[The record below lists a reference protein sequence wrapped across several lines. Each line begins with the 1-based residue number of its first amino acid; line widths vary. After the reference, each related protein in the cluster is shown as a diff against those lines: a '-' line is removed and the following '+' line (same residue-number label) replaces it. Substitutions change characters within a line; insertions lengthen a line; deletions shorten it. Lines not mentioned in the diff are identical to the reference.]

1 MRLGSFGRQS
11 LDDPEQCEKCGGTM
25 KVVSALFSPQQDDVI
40 RAILESNGQWNHPWD
55 RRGPPPNREHLS
67 TPSDPTVEYDV
78 DLDQLWPED

>member
-1 MRLGSFGRQS
+1 MVGKVW

-25 KVVSALFSPQQDDVI
+25 KVVCALFSPQQDDVI
-40 RAILESNGQWNHPWD
+40 RAILESNGQWNPPWD
-55 RRGPPPNREHLS
+55 RRGPPPHRAHVS